1 MLQRVFLAVVLMSAP
16 AYSFA
21 HSMDN
26 GPHGGEVEDANPG
39 PSLHIEATVKG
50 TTLNVYLTDGDGKP
64 IAASGVTGNAVV
76 LAQKKKDAFDLAPV
90 GSEMMTGTGSFAADP
105 DMKALISVT
114 VSGVKQQALFSR
126 LAEQKQ

>member
-1 MLQRVFLAVVLMSAP
+1 MLQRVFVAVALLFAP
-16 AYSFA
+16 ACSFA

-39 PSLHIEATVKG
+39 PLHIEATVKG
-50 TTLNVYLTDGDGKP
+50 TTLNVYITDGDGKP
-64 IAASGVTGNAVV
+64 IAASGVTGNAIV

>member
-1 MLQRVFLAVVLMSAP
+1 MHSAVTSAIG
-16 AYSFA
+16 ALK
-21 HSMDN
+21 
-26 GPHGGEVEDANPG
+26 GPLHGGANEAVF
-39 PSLHIEATVKG
+39 HILEAINKAGADPVDYIK
-50 TTLNVYLTDGDGKP
+50 NM
-64 IAASGVTGNAVV
+64 